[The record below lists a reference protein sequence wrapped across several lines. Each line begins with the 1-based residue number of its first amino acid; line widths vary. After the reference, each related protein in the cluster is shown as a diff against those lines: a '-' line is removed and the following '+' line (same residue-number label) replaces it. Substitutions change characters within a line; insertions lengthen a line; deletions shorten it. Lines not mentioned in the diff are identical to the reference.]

1 MAQKIFPRSLRSQKL
16 LSYDFS
22 FYTENN
28 YSKVWA
34 KTCELSE
41 NLFLFSQKNL
51 LYKNKT
57 KKSGNKRPTKKK
69 KLPSF
74 LTSRLYVSNLMGTYK
89 VSPILFK
96 FAHQTF
102 SKKYNPIKAVY
113 KTRRTK
119 QKSVKKPFFKKSSFN
134 LNK

>member
-16 LSYDFS
+16 LSQDFS
-22 FYTENN
+22 FYAENN
-28 YSKVWA
+28 YSEVWA
-34 KTCELSE
+34 KSCQLSE

-51 LYKNKT
+51 QYKNKN
-57 KKSGNKRPTKKK
+57 KAGGNKRPTKKR

-74 LTSRLYVSNLMGTYK
+74 LNSRLYVSNLMGTYK

-113 KTRRTK
+113 KIRRTK
-119 QKSVKKPFFKKSSFN
+119 RKDVKKRF
-134 LNK
+134 L